1 MEMKIKSRKNPT
13 TLKRQPRK
21 AAFFDKKYIAFLFL
35 VGVFLVTIISLYFVG
50 KNNSLAP
57 DQNFIITVDPIRK
70 TISAGQPTTDGVE
83 IHLAQEVAD
92 KVYEILSDE
101 VSSIASLANPSVKY
115 VKINAGMRKEE
126 IADILAKKLKWS
138 IDDEIKFLESK
149 NELALADINSGEGFY
164 FPSGYSFSTGTT
176 PAEAATTIITKFNDE
191 VTDRFASST
200 SDTVISLET
209 ALKIASI
216 IERESNG
223 KRDMRLISGIIW
235 NRIFNGM
242 SLDIDATLQYA
253 KGTEKIG
260 WWPKVVP
267 NDKYIDSPYNT
278 YQNKG
283 LPPSPISS
291 PSIAAIQAA
300 LNPKKTE
307 CLFYLHDK
315 RRNIHCSVTYKEHV
329 ANINRYY

>member
-1 MEMKIKSRKNPT
+1 MRIKSEKIRKTN
-13 TLKRQPRK
+13 KKQPRK
-21 AAFFDKKYIAFLFL
+21 TKSLDKKFIVLIFL
-35 VGVFLVTIISLYFVG
+35 VGIFLITIITLYLIG

-57 DQNFIITVDPIRK
+57 DQNFIITVDPVK
-70 TISAGQPTTDGVE
+70 KVISEGQLATGDAEVE
-83 IHLAQEVAD
+83 LTQEIAD

-115 VKINAGMRKEE
+115 VNINPGMRKEE
-126 IADILAKKLKWS
+126 IADALAKKLKWS
-138 IDDEIKFLESK
+138 IDDEIDFLTSK
-149 NELALADINSGEGFY
+149 NELVLADINSGEGFY
-164 FPSGYSFSTGTT
+164 FPAGYSFLTGTT

-260 WWPKVVP
+260 WWPRVVP
-267 NDKYIDSPYNT
+267 DDKYIDSPYNT

>member
-1 MEMKIKSRKNPT
+1 MKLKSEKNRKPT
-13 TLKRQPRK
+13 KRQAEKKKSP
-21 AAFFDKKYIAFLFL
+21 DKKYIAFIFL
-35 VGVFLVTIISLYFVG
+35 VGMFLITITALYLIG
-50 KNNSLAP
+50 KSNSLAP
-57 DQNFIITVDPIRK
+57 DQNFIITVDPVRK
-70 TISAGQPTTDGVE
+70 IISASQPTTEDAE

-101 VSSIASLANPSVKY
+101 ISSVASLANPSVKY
-115 VKINAGMRKEE
+115 VNINPGMRKEE

-164 FPSGYSFSTGTT
+164 FPAGYSFSTGTT
-176 PAEAATTIITKFNDE
+176 PVEAATTIITKFNGE
-191 VTDRFASST
+191 VTNRFASST
-200 SDTVISLET
+200 ADTVISLET

-235 NRIFNGM
+235 NRIFSGM

-260 WWPKVVP
+260 WWPRVVP
-267 NDKYIDSPYNT
+267 DDKYIDSPYNT

-291 PSIAAIQAA
+291 PSIASIQAA